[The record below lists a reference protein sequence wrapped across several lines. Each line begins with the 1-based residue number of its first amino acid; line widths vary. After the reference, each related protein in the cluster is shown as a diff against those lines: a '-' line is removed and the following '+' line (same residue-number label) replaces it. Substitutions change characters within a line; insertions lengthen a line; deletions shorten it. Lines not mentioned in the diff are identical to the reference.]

1 MCGLVDYQAL
11 QTSITRL
18 AALTSL
24 GAAAYGL
31 RRLAS
36 LWRERKQRRGD
47 RKEGRQAIGLA
58 GALVESR
65 R

>member
-18 AALTSL
+18 AMLTSL
-24 GAAAYGL
+24 GAAACAV
-31 RRLAS
+31 RKLAS

-47 RKEGRQAIGLA
+47 RRERRQAIGLA
-58 GALVESR
+58 SSLVESPR
-65 R
+65 